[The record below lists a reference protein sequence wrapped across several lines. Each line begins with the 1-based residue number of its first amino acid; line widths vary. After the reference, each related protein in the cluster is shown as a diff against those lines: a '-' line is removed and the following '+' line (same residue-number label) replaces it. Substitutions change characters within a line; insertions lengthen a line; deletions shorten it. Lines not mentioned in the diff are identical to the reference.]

1 MATTFFGER
10 NGRSAVSG
18 LTGVYQQHDH
28 TANNGIST
36 IDAHRRPS
44 AGSSA
49 ASIDSGYFGSY
60 TNSGHPDQRQ
70 QLTPPCDGSE
80 MMCDGGRANSNIEVT
95 SWMEIWDYQGGA
107 SFRAFTA
114 ENYARGER
122 TLFTFFDAGV
132 VGRDLKDALVA
143 LMELAESPLGCSQLV
158 ICIDRSIETD
168 EAKTLTKGLRWAG
181 LELMTLDH
189 WAGAI
194 DVTSKEWVFMGT
206 EV

>member
-10 NGRSAVSG
+10 NGRPSVSG

-28 TANNGIST
+28 TANNSIGS
-36 IDAHRRPS
+36 AGARRRPS

-60 TNSGHPDQRQ
+60 TSNGHPDQRQ
-70 QLTPPCDGSE
+70 QLTPPYDGSE
-80 MMCDGGRANSNIEVT
+80 MMCDGGRANSNTEVT

-107 SFRAFTA
+107 SFRAFTV
-114 ENYARGER
+114 EDYARGER

-132 VGRDLKDALVA
+132 VGHDLKDALVA

-158 ICIDRSIETD
+158 ICIDRSIQAD
-168 EAKTLTKGLRWAG
+168 EAKTLTKGLQWAG
-181 LELMTLDH
+181 LELTTLDH

>member
-28 TANNGIST
+28 PANTGST
-36 IDAHRRPS
+36 TINRR
-44 AGSSA
+44 ASA
-49 ASIDSGYFGSY
+49 ASYAGSNAASVDSGYFGSY
-60 TNSGHPDQRQ
+60 SSNGHPDQRQ

-80 MMCDGGRANSNIEVT
+80 MVCRANSNIEVT
-95 SWMEIWDYQGGA
+95 AWMEIWDYQGGA

-114 ENYARGER
+114 EDYARGER
-122 TLFTFFDAGV
+122 TLFTFFDVGV

-143 LMELAESPLGCSQLV
+143 LMEMAESPLGCSHLV

-168 EAKTLTKGLRWAG
+168 EAKTLTKGLQWAG

-194 DVTSKEWVFMGT
+194 DVTSRDWVFMGT